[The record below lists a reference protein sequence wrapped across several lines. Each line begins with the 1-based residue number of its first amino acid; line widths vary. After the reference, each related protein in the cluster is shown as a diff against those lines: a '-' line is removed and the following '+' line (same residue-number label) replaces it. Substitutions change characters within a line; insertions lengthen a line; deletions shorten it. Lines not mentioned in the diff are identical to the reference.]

1 MDSVTSYAKKVVAGK
16 IIAGDSV
23 KKACK
28 RHLKDLKKSKRKD
41 YPYYFDAE
49 QAEYC
54 FAFAENYCRHS
65 KGKWAGKPLILE
77 DWQRF
82 VVGSIF
88 GWKRKDDD
96 TRRFR
101 YFYIQV
107 ARKNGKSTLMAFIG
121 LYVIVCDGEN
131 GAEIYS
137 AATKKDQARIIFDEA
152 KNMIGK
158 SPELRTILTT
168 YRNNITFDAQLSK
181 FEPLSS
187 DSETLDGLNVH
198 LGLIDEL
205 HAHKTG
211 DVYNILD
218 SATGARTQPLIG
230 TGTTAGRNP
239 NCFCKELYDYYKNI
253 LNETVE
259 NEDIFIY
266 IAELDEN
273 DDWTD
278 PQNWIKANPN
288 MNVSVNLKD
297 MESV

>member
-101 YFYIQV
+101 
-107 ARKNGKSTLMAFIG
+107 
-121 LYVIVCDGEN
+121 
-131 GAEIYS
+131 
-137 AATKKDQARIIFDEA
+137 
-152 KNMIGK
+152 
-158 SPELRTILTT
+158 
-168 YRNNITFDAQLSK
+168 
-181 FEPLSS
+181 
-187 DSETLDGLNVH
+187 
-198 LGLIDEL
+198 
-205 HAHKTG
+205 
-211 DVYNILD
+211 
-218 SATGARTQPLIG
+218 
-230 TGTTAGRNP
+230 
-239 NCFCKELYDYYKNI
+239 
-253 LNETVE
+253 
-259 NEDIFIY
+259 
-266 IAELDEN
+266 
-273 DDWTD
+273 
-278 PQNWIKANPN
+278 
-288 MNVSVNLKD
+288 
-297 MESV
+297 

>member
-121 LYVIVCDGEN
+121 LYVIVWQQPKK
-131 GAEIYS
+131 
-137 AATKKDQARIIFDEA
+137 TK
-152 KNMIGK
+152 
-158 SPELRTILTT
+158 
-168 YRNNITFDAQLSK
+168 
-181 FEPLSS
+181 
-187 DSETLDGLNVH
+187 H
-198 LGLIDEL
+198 
-205 HAHKTG
+205 
-211 DVYNILD
+211 
-218 SATGARTQPLIG
+218 
-230 TGTTAGRNP
+230 
-239 NCFCKELYDYYKNI
+239 ELYSMRLRI
-253 LNETVE
+253 
-259 NEDIFIY
+259 
-266 IAELDEN
+266 
-273 DDWTD
+273 
-278 PQNWIKANPN
+278 
-288 MNVSVNLKD
+288 
-297 MESV
+297 

>member
-28 RHLKDLKKSKRKD
+28 RTSERFKKSKRKRIIRTTLM
-41 YPYYFDAE
+41 
-49 QAEYC
+49 QSKQ
-54 FAFAENYCRHS
+54 NIVLHSLKINCRHS

-137 AATKKDQARIIFDEA
+137 AATKKDQARIIFE
-152 KNMIGK
+152 
-158 SPELRTILTT
+158 
-168 YRNNITFDAQLSK
+168 
-181 FEPLSS
+181 
-187 DSETLDGLNVH
+187 
-198 LGLIDEL
+198 
-205 HAHKTG
+205 
-211 DVYNILD
+211 
-218 SATGARTQPLIG
+218 
-230 TGTTAGRNP
+230 
-239 NCFCKELYDYYKNI
+239 
-253 LNETVE
+253 
-259 NEDIFIY
+259 
-266 IAELDEN
+266 
-273 DDWTD
+273 
-278 PQNWIKANPN
+278 
-288 MNVSVNLKD
+288 
-297 MESV
+297 